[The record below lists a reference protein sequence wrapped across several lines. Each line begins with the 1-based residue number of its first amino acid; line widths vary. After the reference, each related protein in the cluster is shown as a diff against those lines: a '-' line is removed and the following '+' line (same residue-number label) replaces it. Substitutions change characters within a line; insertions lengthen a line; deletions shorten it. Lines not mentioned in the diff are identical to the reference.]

1 MMLLVGITIDSGR
14 ERITKVFLESRIGV
28 DKFADEELTLTSRTG
43 VLALS
48 VQLGIM
54 SNVDCKVLCIVF
66 QSPFF

>member
-1 MMLLVGITIDSGR
+1 MMLFVGITIDSGR

-28 DKFADEELTLTSRTG
+28 DKFADEELTLISRTG